1 MPDDSWSINVFL
13 GDNSNWKQT
22 RRQLCPSTK
31 GILLIDKPMYIPI
44 IDEIILLAQEFADN

>member
-1 MPDDSWSINVFL
+1 MTVDLLVFSSVTTQTEDKL
-13 GDNSNWKQT
+13 EGNS
-22 RRQLCPSTK
+22 PSTK